1 MITKD
6 FIRNMRWGTTA
17 TVRCSDAADMD
28 STYQT
33 ALQVRKEL
41 GITSDIMGITRKAKE
56 LTVIIDLRPQ
66 PAEQP

>member
-6 FIRNMRWGTTA
+6 FIRNMRLGTTA

-66 PAEQP
+66 QAPRP